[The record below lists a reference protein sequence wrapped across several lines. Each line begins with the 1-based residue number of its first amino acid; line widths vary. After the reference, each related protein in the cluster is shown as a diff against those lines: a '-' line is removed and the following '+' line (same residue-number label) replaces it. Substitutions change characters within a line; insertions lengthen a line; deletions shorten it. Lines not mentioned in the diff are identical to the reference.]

1 VAAHRTILWLIALAS
16 TLVIALGGGLVLGLV
31 VLKHEETGR
40 WALPD
45 MNDITRVLQPR
56 RASAPTRTI
65 YLDRA
70 AQTITPGMDD
80 AAHRVSG
87 VVRVHHPDG
96 PVTVPGWRGS
106 VSSWQKLVSCV
117 KKQFAA
123 FDITIS
129 DQPPVG
135 GDFTRV
141 VFGARPADIGV
152 KDKRITGLS
161 PFDGGVIPDAIVF
174 AFAAQLGNQPR
185 PLCETIA
192 HEIAHTYGVD
202 HEYLCK
208 DVMTYLGGCG
218 TKTFVNQL
226 APCGEKAPAPCA
238 SGEKAQNS
246 YLMLMNALGPKRVS
260 GAKRRPRRS
269 RPGFRNRRGRGPAS
283 SRSCWSRSR

>member
-1 VAAHRTILWLIALAS
+1 MAARRTILWLIALAS

-45 MNDITRVLQPR
+45 MNDITRVLQPH
-56 RASAPTRTI
+56 RANAPSRVI

-96 PVTVPGWRGS
+96 PVSVPGWRGS
-106 VSSWQKLVSCV
+106 VSSWQKLVACV

-123 FDITIS
+123 FDIVIS
-129 DQPPVG
+129 DQPPIG
-135 GDFTRV
+135 NDFTRV
-141 VFGARPADIGV
+141 VFGARPGDIGV

-161 PFDGGVIPDAIVF
+161 PFDGGVIPDAVVF

-218 TKTFVNQL
+218 AKTFVNEF
-226 APCGEKAPAPCA
+226 APCGEKAPALCA
-238 SGEKAQNS
+238 SGEKTQSS
-246 YLMLMNALGPKRVS
+246 YQMLMGVLGPNQSNDAR
-260 GAKRRPRRS
+260 RRPRRS
-269 RPGFRNRRGRGPAS
+269 RRG
-283 SRSCWSRSR
+283 CRSRRARAPGPSRTGW